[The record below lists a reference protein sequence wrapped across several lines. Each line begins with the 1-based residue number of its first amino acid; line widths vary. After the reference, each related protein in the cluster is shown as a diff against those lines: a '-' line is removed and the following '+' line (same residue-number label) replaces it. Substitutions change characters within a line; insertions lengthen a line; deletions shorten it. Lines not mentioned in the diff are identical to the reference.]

1 MFGYY
6 LGLALR
12 SFRGSRVLTALII
25 VLMGVGVATC
35 MVAWSV
41 FRVTA
46 ADPLPGRSATLFVPQ
61 VDNFGPTRTNQGEPP
76 NLLSHA
82 DAMALW
88 HARGHT
94 PTTLL
99 YPVSFVHDP
108 DDGTGQPSG
117 LDGDAVTRDFFAMF
131 GAPFA
136 QGHVWS
142 QADDEDGAALVVISD
157 RLNRRLFGGDNSIGR
172 SMNLDGHA
180 FRVVGVLGPW
190 QPWPRFYDV
199 ASTGTAFIAPG
210 DIYLPLRKA
219 IALAKRSLT
228 GYCSAVAADPNIP
241 DFNAWVHS
249 ECVWIGAWVQLRDAA
264 DVARYRQFL
273 VAYAT
278 TQQQMGRFAWEP
290 NIRLTGLN
298 AWLASQRV
306 IPKATNLSM
315 MVALSFL
322 LIAMVNVVGLM
333 LARFMRRS
341 TEIGVRRALG
351 ASRAAIYRQFGTEAV
366 AIGMAG
372 ALLGM
377 GLTWLGIRGVHLVF
391 EPTIAAWA
399 HMDLPLMLGT
409 VVLAVGATF
418 LAALYPTW
426 RAAQVQP
433 AWQIKTDD

>member
-1 MFGYY
+1 MLSYY

-12 SFRGSRVLTALII
+12 SFRGSRALTALIV

-61 VDNFGPTRTNQGEPP
+61 VDNFGPTRTSEGEPP
-76 NLLSHA
+76 DLLSHA

-88 HARGHT
+88 RERGNT

-108 DDGTGQPSG
+108 ADGMGQPSG

-136 QGHVWS
+136 QGHAWS
-142 QADDEDGAALVVISD
+142 QAEDEDGTALVVISD
-157 RLNRRLFGGDNSIGR
+157 RLNRRLFGGGDSIGHGI
-172 SMNLDGHA
+172 NLDGHA
-180 FRVVGVLGPW
+180 FRIVGVLGPW

-199 ASTGTAFIAPG
+199 QSTGRAFIPPG
-210 DIYLPLRKA
+210 DIYVPLRKA
-219 IALAKRSLT
+219 ISLAKSSLT
-228 GYCSAVAADPNIP
+228 GYCSMVAADPNIP

-249 ECVWIGAWVQLRDAA
+249 ECVWIGAWVQLRNAA

-273 VAYAT
+273 VAYAM
-278 TQQQMGRFAWEP
+278 TQRQMGRFAWEP

-298 AWLASQRV
+298 AWLARQRV

-315 MVALSFL
+315 VVALSFL
-322 LIAMVNVVGLM
+322 FIAMVNVVGLM
-333 LARFMRRS
+333 LARFMRRAP
-341 TEIGVRRALG
+341 EIGVRRALG
-351 ASRAAIYRQFGTEAV
+351 ASRAAIYRQFGVEAI

-372 ALLGM
+372 ALLGI
-377 GLTWLGIRGVHLVF
+377 GLTWLGIGGAHLVF
-391 EPTIAAWA
+391 EPAIAAWA
-399 HMDLPLMLGT
+399 RMDFPLVLGT

-418 LAALYPTW
+418 AAALYPTW